1 LDFYQFFRYFIV
13 VAVILRQVLGRGK
26 EVLKTYLDI
35 SDIFILAANLI
46 MLIVGFGSG
55 HNVFEYETRSEAL
68 VKCLKGLRVFR
79 LMVLRDLLS
88 PLSVLAKAFFETFR
102 RLVFLITLIAILGI
116 TMCCIGMSVFS
127 YRARFSD
134 EEGIEIAEDP
144 SHGESPTLNFDT
156 F

>member
-1 LDFYQFFRYFIV
+1 
-13 VAVILRQVLGRGK
+13 
-26 EVLKTYLDI
+26 
-35 SDIFILAANLI
+35 
-46 MLIVGFGSG
+46 MLIVGFSSG
-55 HNVFEYETRSEAL
+55 HNVIEYETRSEAL
-68 VKCLKGLRVFR
+68 VKCFKGLRVFR

-116 TMCCIGMSVFS
+116 TMCCIGMSIFS

-134 EEGIEIAEDP
+134 EEGIKIAEDP
-144 SHGESPTLNFDT
+144 ASGESPTLNFDT